1 MERLIENIICKDSIE
16 NHYLDVINHICDRL
30 VQNGNIRKYINE
42 IEYDPYHETLN
53 VKTSVIFNK
62 SLDYIRVTLA
72 PELLQGD
79 IEDVIEN
86 LNKDIEQEYGN

>member
-16 NHYLDVINHICDRL
+16 NHYLDVMNHICDRL
-30 VQNGNIRKYINE
+30 VQNGNIREYINE
-42 IEYDPYHETLN
+42 MEYDPYHETLN

-62 SLDYIRVTLA
+62 SLDYITVTLT
-72 PELLQGD
+72 PELLQGN

>member
-16 NHYLDVINHICDRL
+16 NHYLDIMNYICDRL
-30 VQNGNIRKYINE
+30 VQNGKIREYINE
-42 IEYDPYHETLN
+42 TEYDPYYETLN

-62 SLDYIRVTLA
+62 SLDYITVTLT
-72 PELLQGD
+72 PELLQGN